1 MRRAADSAA
10 CYPALYST
18 GLMAQNETW
27 LVKTPQMPF
36 KCTCKI
42 RYRQPDVNCTV
53 YREGNELKVLFDNKV
68 AAVAPGQ
75 SVVFYQGSEC
85 LGGAIIN
92 TAIKE

>member
-1 MRRAADSAA
+1 MSRIGNRILTIPEGVTITTDGNIVTVSG
-10 CYPALYST
+10 PKGQLST
-18 GLMAQNETW
+18 EINSHIT
-27 LVKTPQMPF
+27 VKQ
-36 KCTCKI
+36 
-42 RYRQPDVNCTV
+42 
-53 YREGNELKVLFDNKV
+53 EGNELKVLFDNKV